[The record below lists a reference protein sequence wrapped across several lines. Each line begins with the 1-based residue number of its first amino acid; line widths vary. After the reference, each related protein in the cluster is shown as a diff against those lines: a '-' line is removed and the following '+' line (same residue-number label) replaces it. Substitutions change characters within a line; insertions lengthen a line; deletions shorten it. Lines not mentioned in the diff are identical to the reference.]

1 MKTRRWV
8 IPAFVIVI
16 LCFVGTLHALPLM
29 AKASSVGHSCPSAT
43 RLVSTV
49 SSADNAPVEVLG
61 HIGGAADA
69 IFVEG
74 DYVYAG
80 MGPEL
85 AILDSSD
92 PAHPTRVGYV
102 VLPGDI
108 RDIAVLDDQAYVVAG
123 HYPGVLYVVNVASP
137 SLPEVVG
144 SYAVGG
150 YYVTSPIN
158 RVAVVGAYAYIT
170 WGGCAR
176 ARICEGGLKVLDISS
191 STMPVEVGSFDL
203 DYPAQDIA
211 VSGHYAY
218 FVKGATNVWPTD
230 GGLWVVN
237 IADPQSPTEVGH
249 YSTSEL
255 ISSVTVRGRY
265 AYIALRGSGALRIL
279 DILKPASPR
288 EVGAYEPGGQAYTAA
303 LVGDYAYVSQR
314 IEENDTY
321 WYGLLIVDISNPTA
335 PSLVDSYE
343 GYVADMAVAGIHV
356 YAAKGGAGVGVLDA
370 STPPAPVQIGVYAP
384 PGVGYDLAVSGR
396 YAYLVDGDLRVM
408 DVAAPIDPREVG
420 IYEPD
425 GVAVGVEV
433 AGDSAYVAVG
443 TDGLR
448 VVDVTMPTAPSQIG
462 SYTPPTSTANVVD
475 LAIAGDYAC
484 LAAQE
489 GGLRILDISNPTTP
503 VELGVYDVN
512 ADRVL
517 AQGTYAYVLSG
528 DYELHIVDI
537 SDPNAPVAV
546 AFYELPTGA
555 SRNFADLAISENYL
569 YIASG
574 YEIPIVIGSSYWW
587 KALYV
592 ADVSDPTAPV
602 WFDPYELPGNYALL
616 GVAAVPDYVY
626 TLHSSSGLCVTRI
639 SDPTAPVD
647 LGCYTMPQ
655 SWSRRQITPARGNVY
670 VVGDAG
676 LYVLRQH
683 YSVSGQVRTIRG
695 VPQADV
701 TLTTSIGVSTTT
713 AANGVYTFTGL
724 SSGILTLTPTSP
736 GQSFWPP
743 TRTVTLPPDAT
754 QQDFVL
760 QQRLLG
766 GRVYDSHG
774 TPFPGVTLTL
784 NTGLTTTTDAQGVYT
799 FTNLAYDA
807 FVLTPTLEG
816 YLFWPPTR
824 TVTLPPD
831 TMDQDFLLRRNTLGG
846 QVTDWHGTPFGE
858 VTLALSIGV
867 SATTDARGMY
877 TFTNLLHGT
886 YLLTP
891 TLTGYTFVPPTRSV
905 TLMPDTTDQDFTIL
919 AGPVAISVPVGTAQ
933 WPISLVYT
941 DTQGLPTRLVF
952 SAGAITPTTTLRLT
966 PILVG
971 DVPGYAF
978 AGHAFDLQ
986 AVYDDQT
993 LSIVFG
999 APVTLTLYYSDR
1011 DVRWVSEETLLA
1023 LWWWDGAEWW
1033 DRPGTLSM
1041 PTYTRDLAGNM
1052 LRVPL
1057 FRTGRHALFGPKRSI
1072 YLPLALRNH

>member
-1 MKTRRWV
+1 MKQQRWV
-8 IPAFVIVI
+8 TLVFVTAV
-16 LCFVGTLHALPLM
+16 LCFVEMLHALPPM
-29 AKASSVGHSCPSAT
+29 AKAMSVGHSYPPAT
-43 RLVSTV
+43 RSVLTV

-108 RDIAVLDDQAYVVAG
+108 KDIAVLDDYAYVVAG
-123 HYPGVLYVVNVASP
+123 HYTVVLHIINVASP
-137 SLPEVVG
+137 SSPEVVG
-144 SYAVGG
+144 SYRVGRFL
-150 YYVTSPIN
+150 TSSIN
-158 RVAVVGAYAYIT
+158 RVAVVGTYAYVT
-170 WGGCAR
+170 WGGCTFPA
-176 ARICEGGLKVLDISS
+176 ICPGGLKVLDISS
-191 STMPVEVGSFDL
+191 PTMPVEVGSYDL

-211 VSGHYAY
+211 ISGHYAY
-218 FVKGATNVWPTD
+218 FVKGATNVWPTE

-255 ISSVTVRGRY
+255 LISSVTVTGRY
-265 AYIALRGSGALRIL
+265 AYITLRDSGALRIL
-279 DILKPASPR
+279 DISKPASPR
-288 EVGAYEPGGQAYTAA
+288 EVGAYEPGGRAYTAA

-321 WYGLLIVDISNPTA
+321 WYGSLIVDISNPTA
-335 PSLVDSYE
+335 PSLVGSYE
-343 GYVADMAVAGIHV
+343 GHVADMAVAGIHV
-356 YAAKGGAGVGVLDA
+356 YAAKGGAGVGVLDV

-396 YAYLVDGDLRVM
+396 YAYLADGDLRVM
-408 DVAAPIDPREVG
+408 DLAAPMDPREVG

-448 VVDVTMPTAPSQIG
+448 VVDVMTPTAPSEIG
-462 SYTPPTSTANVVD
+462 SYTPPTSTANVAD

-484 LAAQE
+484 LAAQG
-489 GGLRILDISNPTTP
+489 GGLRILDISNPTIP
-503 VELGVYDVN
+503 VEVGVYDVD

-517 AQGTYAYVLSG
+517 AQDTYAYVLSH
-528 DYELHIVDI
+528 DHTLHIVDI

-546 AFYELPTGA
+546 AFYELA
-555 SRNFADLAISENYL
+555 YCYDFAELAISGNHL
-569 YIASG
+569 YIAYSHE
-574 YEIPIVIGSSYWW
+574 YPISPGISWWW
-587 KALYV
+587 KELHI
-592 ADVSDPTAPV
+592 ADISDPTAPV
-602 WFDPYELPGNYALL
+602 WFDPYEMPGDYALL

-647 LGCYTMPQ
+647 LGCYAMPQ
-655 SWSRRQITPARGNVY
+655 SWSRKQIIPARGNIY

-683 YSVSGQVRTIRG
+683 YSVTGQARTVRG
-695 VPQADV
+695 VPLADV

-724 SSGILTLTPTSP
+724 SSGTVTLTPTWP

-760 QQRLLG
+760 QQHLVG

-799 FTNLAYDA
+799 FTNLAFDT
-807 FVLTPTLEG
+807 FVLTPTLKG

-831 TMDQDFLLRRNTLGG
+831 TVDQDFVLRSNTLGG
-846 QVTDWHGTPFGE
+846 QVTDWHGTPFGG
-858 VTLALSIGV
+858 VTLGLSTGM

-891 TLTGYTFVPPTRSV
+891 TLSGYAFIPPTRSV

-919 AGPVAISVPVGTAQ
+919 AGSVAISVPVGTAQ

-941 DTQGLPTRLVF
+941 DTQGLPTRLDF

-966 PILVG
+966 PILVD

-986 AVYDDQT
+986 AVRDGQT

-1041 PTYTRDLAGNM
+1041 PTYTRDLASNM

-1057 FRTGRHALFGPKRSI
+1057 FRTGRHALFGPKRRI
-1072 YLPLALRNH
+1072 YFPLVLRNH